1 MCQSPIVIGNVIIS
15 TYFETPITK
24 LPISDHRLV
33 VIGRKA
39 QPPTAAMVVS
49 RRLCHDV
56 MIAAEQARRVDDGR
70 QVVGGGWRRAGRGGV
85 GAGGRAAR
93 WGELQLRKLVV
104 VLLELLGLLRGCVMP
119 FKSLKSIILQ
129 IAFGIVIDFFL
140 NVILLKKCD
149 LTLIEINVMCEV
161 PIYFKKT
168 KKNITK
174 KKFPKKKFKK

>member
-1 MCQSPIVIGNVIIS
+1 
-15 TYFETPITK
+15 
-24 LPISDHRLV
+24 
-33 VIGRKA
+33 
-39 QPPTAAMVVS
+39 
-49 RRLCHDV
+49 
-56 MIAAEQARRVDDGR
+56 
-70 QVVGGGWRRAGRGGV
+70 
-85 GAGGRAAR
+85 
-93 WGELQLRKLVV
+93 
-104 VLLELLGLLRGCVMP
+104 MP

-129 IAFGIVIDFFL
+129 IAFGNVIDFFL